1 MKSDAPI
8 RRAKLRDLLAAYLD
22 YQDSLNL
29 SINTLKGMR
38 YNNLRFLG
46 WLENTHRVR
55 YVDQL
60 RRRYVPGWL
69 RYLASYR
76 TSRGRVLKASSVN
89 KQIECVRGFTTYLAS
104 QGHVN
109 RSLTDAFQ
117 YVKEPRFLPK
127 GVLTHAQ
134 VQALVAAVDTTC
146 SEGYRDRTIMEL
158 LYSSG
163 IRVSELLGLNLGDV
177 DFQNQTA
184 LVMGKGRKQRVVP
197 IGQTALRYLEGYVV
211 GRAISSGPQCRR
223 TGRILG

>member
-76 TSRGRVLKASSVN
+76 TSRDVSSRLAASTSRLSAFGGSPHTWHP
-89 KQIECVRGFTTYLAS
+89 RG
-104 QGHVN
+104 
-109 RSLTDAFQ
+109 
-117 YVKEPRFLPK
+117 
-127 GVLTHAQ
+127 
-134 VQALVAAVDTTC
+134 
-146 SEGYRDRTIMEL
+146 M
-158 LYSSG
+158 
-163 IRVSELLGLNLGDV
+163 
-177 DFQNQTA
+177 
-184 LVMGKGRKQRVVP
+184 
-197 IGQTALRYLEGYVV
+197 
-211 GRAISSGPQCRR
+211 
-223 TGRILG
+223 